1 VALEDGQP
9 EEAYVGVQ
17 VSVTREDFLRRENRK
32 AQKENLSLWR
42 SMDFVLLLVS
52 LALSLFGIM
61 AVYVAGTDARETYAI
76 NQALGFVVGLAG
88 AIPLAI
94 IDYRVWKRF
103 LRPAYGLVIVMLLA
117 VTLLGVAAGGATRW
131 IAIGPVQVQPSEFAK
146 PLMIVVLAGFLAEKA
161 VGQHG
166 VFFKALGIIAVPGL
180 LVFVQPDL
188 GTALVFGAVFF
199 VMSYVAGA
207 RLLQLGALV
216 AAAVVAAVVSVKLGI
231 LEEYQV
237 ARLTA
242 FMNPSE
248 TDTVGYQVA
257 QSKMAIGSGGL
268 TGKGFDATT
277 LANLGFLP
285 EDHTDFIFSNLA
297 ERFGFV
303 GSVTLVFLFF
313 LLIWRI
319 LHVATTSR
327 DRFGVLIAVGIG
339 TMFLFHV
346 FVNVGMTMGI
356 MPVTGIPLPFI
367 SYGRSSLVVSVMSL
381 GMLQSI
387 AMRSRSE
394 VSKHPKV

>member
-1 VALEDGQP
+1 MSL
-9 EEAYVGVQ
+9 
-17 VSVTREDFLRRENRK
+17 TREDFLRRENRK
-32 AQKENLSLWR
+32 AQRENVRLWR
-42 SMDFVLLLVS
+42 SMDVMLLLVS
-52 LALSLFGIM
+52 LTLSGFGIL
-61 AVYVAGTDARETYAI
+61 AVYVAGTDPGEAYAT
-76 NQALGFVVGLAG
+76 NQAIGFVAGFLG

-94 IDYRVWKRF
+94 IDYRVWRRF
-103 LRPAYGLVIVMLLA
+103 LRPIYGLAIVMLLA
-117 VTLLGVAAGGATRW
+117 VTLMGDTTNGATSW
-131 IAIGPVQVQPSEFAK
+131 LWVGPIRVQPSEFAK
-146 PLMIVVLAGFLAEKA
+146 PLMIVVLAGFFAEKA
-161 VGQHG
+161 VGEWE
-166 VFFKALGIIAVPGL
+166 VFLKALGIIAVPGL
-180 LVFVQPDL
+180 LVLVQPDL
-188 GTALVFGAVFF
+188 GTATVFGAVFL
-199 VMSYVAGA
+199 VMAYVAGA
-207 RLLQLGALV
+207 RLIQLGGLV
-216 AAAVVAAVVSVKLGI
+216 LATVLSAVFAVKVGI

-237 ARLTA
+237 ARLTS
-242 FMNPSE
+242 FMNQND

-303 GSVTLVFLFF
+303 GSVALIFLFF
-313 LLIWRI
+313 FLIWRI

-346 FVNVGMTMGI
+346 LVNIGMTMGI

-381 GMLQSI
+381 GLLQSI